1 VSDEHADRILEAGLE
16 EVLGGRYPPDLSS
29 TILQAWESRQQGA
42 ARAGCAADHGPISL
56 AASAL
61 PIAPPLHPLAEPAPP
76 PRHGEPAVR
85 VQPERRVGQDR
96 RSRWLTL
103 AVAAS
108 FVAVAGLLSWYA
120 AEHLGQPGGQLIAR
134 PNPVVPNAGGAPIFR
149 PLPDH
154 SVQPSDSGAK
164 PGGSAQSPPLPM
176 PPSLAATPTQAA
188 PPGSSPPPS
197 LAEAPRPVPPRR
209 AKSADG
215 EVIAFI
221 NDAVKQQWREHS
233 VTPSPAAT
241 DEEWC
246 NRVYQR
252 LVGRQP
258 SSDEWKQFQR
268 QRDKEQSHRRALV
281 DRLLAT
287 DEHARHWAQL
297 WTTAL
302 VDPASD
308 ESSGGEFSREALVS
322 YLAEAVRTDRPHEQ
336 VAFELLTA
344 TGAAEAGA
352 EDYNGAVHFLLAGA
366 KDNAVAAT
374 DRTARVFLGK
384 QLVCSSCH
392 DHPDGGLELGD
403 FWELNAFFRQLKV
416 ARDPVSQQV
425 VLSDGDFA
433 GASGAAKDAEL
444 FYRLPD
450 GRLGMAYPEFADQAI
465 SHSGLVSDVHRRREL
480 AKRVVASEDFH
491 LATVN
496 RIWSW
501 LLGYGFSQPVDDLG
515 PHNPPSH
522 PELLERLAGELAAHD
537 SHTKGLIRW
546 IVLSEPFGLS
556 GKRMAESWMDV
567 PEAGGRPLFARY
579 YSKEKSDGDVSQ
591 MLVQAVHRRP
601 VVEYTVPGAL
611 ARRSWLRP
619 SVQPLQII
627 ETSDPADLAA
637 VSGWK
642 TIVSSMR
649 LRNSGRNRAERLLHG
664 VAISPRRRL
673 PRRSAGSS
681 GCRCC
686 WSSRRSCW

>member
-1 VSDEHADRILEAGLE
+1 
-16 EVLGGRYPPDLSS
+16 
-29 TILQAWESRQQGA
+29 
-42 ARAGCAADHGPISL
+42 
-56 AASAL
+56 
-61 PIAPPLHPLAEPAPP
+61 
-76 PRHGEPAVR
+76 
-85 VQPERRVGQDR
+85 
-96 RSRWLTL
+96 
-103 AVAAS
+103 
-108 FVAVAGLLSWYA
+108 
-120 AEHLGQPGGQLIAR
+120 
-134 PNPVVPNAGGAPIFR
+134 
-149 PLPDH
+149 
-154 SVQPSDSGAK
+154 
-164 PGGSAQSPPLPM
+164 
-176 PPSLAATPTQAA
+176 
-188 PPGSSPPPS
+188 
-197 LAEAPRPVPPRR
+197 
-209 AKSADG
+209 
-215 EVIAFI
+215 VIAFI
-221 NDAVKQQWREHS
+221 NDAVKQDWREHS

-258 SSDEWKQFQR
+258 SSDEGKQFQR
-268 QRDKEQSHRRALV
+268 QRDKERSHRRALV

-287 DEHARHWAQL
+287 DEHARYWAQL
-297 WTTAL
+297 WTAAL
-302 VDPASD
+302 VGPASA
-308 ESSGGEFSREALVS
+308 ESSGSEFSREALAS
-322 YLAEAVRTDRPHEQ
+322 YLAEAVRADRPHGQ

-344 TGAAEAGA
+344 TGAAEADA

-392 DHPDGGLELGD
+392 DHPDGGLELGE

-416 ARDPVSQQV
+416 DRDPASQQA

-450 GRLGMAYPEFADQAI
+450 GRWGMAYPEFDDQAI
-465 SHSGLVSDVHRRREL
+465 SHSGLVGDVHRRREL

-491 LATVN
+491 VATVN

-537 SHTKGLIRW
+537 SNTKGLIRW

-567 PEAGGRPLFARY
+567 PESGGRPLFARY
-579 YSKEKSDGDVSQ
+579 YSNEKETSAGDVSQ
-591 MLVQAVHRRP
+591 RLVQAVHRRP

-627 ETSDPADLAA
+627 ESSLDNQWSGPAWLSRLARSKLPPEKRIEHVFLSVLARNPTPREMTAAKLVLADRLGDPSAMQEIWRTLLA
-637 VSGWK
+637 SQ
-642 TIVSSMR
+642 
-649 LRNSGRNRAERLLHG
+649 RA
-664 VAISPRRRL
+664 AAP
-673 PRRSAGSS
+673 AGQL
-681 GCRCC
+681 
-686 WSSRRSCW
+686 